1 MKHYRNA
8 KGNLPLLRM
17 FGLRPF
23 GPTKKMNQTLQT
35 MGLHKR
41 IHRCLIDIYSIGEE
55 ECSPDPYSDV
65 TSQICFR
72 DKPGD
77 DIFVF
82 LTKQLEEAEEDF
94 IDNQQYATRMT
105 KVLTIAQQITESV
118 LNTFIVEAFKLC
130 GIGQTLGEAE
140 VKTLQ
145 ANCRQGGDFSSPTF
159 SMCLCH
165 QIIDYLLKE
174 CNKTEDGETKVEI
187 AACTMIAKIWINKLK
202 YSVLNAHWNDCHSEG
217 YREPQQMKKAL
228 VNKFFFGSPLLRHSH
243 LKDLYGMLSKTLK
256 LKRSETTGDVED
268 DLEEMLNTEQVRRY
282 DSLTLVR
289 DVEVTAATKEKRLVK
304 AYVYGGDKFAKHFY
318 ESITKLNDYC
328 ERMRLKPICP
338 LVKRFDRLKSE
349 IHMVYPE
356 QDGWVNLASSY
367 AEKLSPVQ
375 KQRLQDT
382 LRREMEEITRILRA
396 AGVRAPNVNPTNF
409 MWCTKTGELILIDL
423 DTAFLAQNPT
433 DTIEV
438 HQNRQQE
445 RQAEIPV
452 QGPVHQYPR
461 EGHQN
466 WQQERPAFPPM
477 FRFDVELL
485 PPQEIIPCDEPDEIF
500 SLTAEEKKALQK
512 N

>member
-187 AACTMIAKIWINKLK
+187 AACTMIATMWSYYLK
-202 YSVLNAHWNDCHSEG
+202 HILNTNWKDC
-217 YREPQQMKKAL
+217 YREGEHCVPQIQKAL
-228 VNKFFFGSPLLRHSH
+228 TTKFHSPLLSHSH
-243 LKDLYGMLSKTLK
+243 LKNLSRTLFI
-256 LKRSETTGDVED
+256 LKKERSETTGDVED

-282 DSLTLVR
+282 ESLTLVR
-289 DVEVTAATKEKRLVK
+289 DVEVTATIKEKRLVK
-304 AYVYGGDKFAKHFY
+304 AYVYGGEKFAKYYY
-318 ESITKLNDYC
+318 ESITKLNEYC
-328 ERMRLKPICP
+328 ERKNLKPICP
-338 LVKRFDRLKSE
+338 SVKQFDRLKSE
-349 IHMVYPE
+349 IHMAYPDE
-356 QDGWVNLASSY
+356 GGWVILTPTNVEILT
-367 AEKLSPVQ
+367 PVQ
-375 KQRLQDT
+375 KQRLT
-382 LRREMEEITRILRA
+382 ETRRLKMEEIKHILRE
-396 AGVRAPNVNPTNF
+396 AGVDAPNLNETNF